1 MLLRSHSCFCYSEE
15 IVRIL
20 NFNDCLYE
28 CFPTPRHILSF
39 KHRILIRLP
48 RERNECTW
56 IRCDYDSLPKFNEIQ
71 EHPKRTNMTEILCI
85 TFIIR
90 IIPQGL
96 TQHQYM
102 KRSKERVNPKERHF
116 QAAPRAR
123 IPVRKL
129 GLVSQWLRWRT
140 ELSWAELER
149 KQRACLKE
157 DPTLAWAALSS
168 HNKLDEEDVTRVCV
182 ASKVGVRECA
192 CRRTYLVV
200 NCVKS
205 DSYCHHSVWIDR

>member
-1 MLLRSHSCFCYSEE
+1 MLLRSHSCFCFEE

-39 KHRILIRLP
+39 KHPILIRLP

-56 IRCDYDSLPKFNEIQ
+56 MRCDYDSLPKFNEIQ

-102 KRSKERVNPKERHF
+102 KRSKERVNPTESHF

-129 GLVSQWLRWRT
+129 GLVSRWLRWRT
-140 ELSWAELER
+140 ELNWAGEETARLFEGGSDTGMSR
-149 KQRACLKE
+149 
-157 DPTLAWAALSS
+157 TL
-168 HNKLDEEDVTRVCV
+168 
-182 ASKVGVRECA
+182 
-192 CRRTYLVV
+192 
-200 NCVKS
+200 
-205 DSYCHHSVWIDR
+205 